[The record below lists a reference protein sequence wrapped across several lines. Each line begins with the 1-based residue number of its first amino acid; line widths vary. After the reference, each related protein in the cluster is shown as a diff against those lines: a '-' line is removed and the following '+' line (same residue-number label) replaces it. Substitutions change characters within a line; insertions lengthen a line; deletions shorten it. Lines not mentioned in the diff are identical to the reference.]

1 MVGDD
6 CLPETGQKANG
17 SISVKSCFT
26 CVEDNTL
33 LAHTSFNTI
42 SQCYG
47 FPRVCGDTV

>member
-6 CLPETGQKANG
+6 CLPETGQKTNG

-33 LAHTSFNTI
+33 LAHTSFNSI
-42 SQCYG
+42 SQCHG
-47 FPRVCGDTV
+47 FPQGMW